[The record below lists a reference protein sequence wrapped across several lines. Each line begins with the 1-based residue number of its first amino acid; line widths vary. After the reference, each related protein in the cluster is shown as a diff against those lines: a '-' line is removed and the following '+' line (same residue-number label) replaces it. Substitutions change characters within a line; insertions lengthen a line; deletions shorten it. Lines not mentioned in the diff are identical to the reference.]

1 MDRFEYNRPN
11 TRERVAARRKQIRRG
26 GSAVVPGPRRAVG
39 DWLASGRLASFVLL
53 LGSLLG
59 LVYAFT
65 APRFAVADLRVEGAQ
80 VLDVQAVADLAGV
93 RGQSIW
99 FVDTSQIVARL
110 LDNAYIEQASAYV
123 ALPDRLVIRVAER
136 RPELRWQVGA
146 TRYLIDGSGRVLGQD
161 STAPLSDTLVIN
173 DHSQR
178 LLQPNDRVDRDA
190 LDLARSL
197 SMRLPG
203 ELGFQPSAIG
213 WNTDTGIVVTTSDNR
228 TIVFGQSDNLDT
240 KLAVLGTLLRDGTAF
255 TLLDLRSSTPF
266 YRSDGGATPTP
277 GN

>member
-11 TRERVAARRKQIRRG
+11 TRERVAARRKQIKRG

-39 DWLASGRLASFVLL
+39 AWLASGRLASFVLL
-53 LGSLLG
+53 VGSLLG
-59 LVYAFT
+59 LVYVFT
-65 APRFAVADLRVEGAQ
+65 APRFAVADMRVEGAQ
-80 VLDVQAVADLAGV
+80 VLDAEAVIDLADA

-99 FVDTSQIVARL
+99 FVDTGQIVARL
-110 LDNAYIEQASAYV
+110 LDNAYVEQASAYV

-146 TRYLIDGSGRVLGQD
+146 THYLVDGSGRVLGQD
-161 STAPLSDTLVIN
+161 STGPLSDTLVI
-173 DHSQR
+173 DDRSQR
-178 LLQPNDRVDRDA
+178 LLQPNDHVDRDA

-203 ELGFQPSAIG
+203 ELGLQPSNIG
-213 WNTDTGIVVTTSDNR
+213 WNTDTGIVVTTPDNR